1 MIDGIA
7 VEDDELQRPRQ
18 FKDAFD
24 FGLHLS
30 DAVRARITALHQRSF
45 RWIVEQRAF
54 RQRNVG
60 AYARNYDPANP
71 IQRTNTC
78 IYIHFKQL
86 QQLQQHTN
94 IHVATRASA
103 DKTESRAEANPHGRW
118 IECIR
123 TSVASQKSTAF
134 RGCLLNRSRLIF
146 YSIVPASSPPP
157 PPPPRILPPPSSLLP
172 PSLPPHHSSPVSRFL
187 APPRYILDLITPLW
201 LVD

>member
-123 TSVASQKSTAF
+123 TSVAGQ
-134 RGCLLNRSRLIF
+134 NQPRLWVTYQIVLDYFSHFSLTFFSLF
-146 YSIVPASSPPP
+146 YSFTVLLLSFLPVATLPSDSAQWNRTGFSPNE
-157 PPPPRILPPPSSLLP
+157 
-172 PSLPPHHSSPVSRFL
+172 SR
-187 APPRYILDLITPLW
+187 P
-201 LVD
+201 